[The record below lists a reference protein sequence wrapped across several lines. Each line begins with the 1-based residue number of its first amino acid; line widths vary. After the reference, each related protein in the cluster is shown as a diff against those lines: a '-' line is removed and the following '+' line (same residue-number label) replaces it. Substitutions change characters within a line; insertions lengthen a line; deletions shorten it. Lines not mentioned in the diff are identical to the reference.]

1 MKEGAGDTCF
11 NQRFFVPASFASRK
25 RPAMREWCIARAKER
40 ILPRVERHAR
50 DLGVRYG
57 RARIADSRY
66 RWGSCTAHGNVNF
79 SWRLIEAPEFVIDYV
94 IVHELAHLIEPNH
107 TVRFRGIVRTH
118 APGMERARAWLRE
131 HGELLAEL
139 VWRCNRS
146 IRFVCFRP
154 CGSGIAAG
162 TQVRGLVRD
171 HRIGESRKRG
181 GVAVPRTFSDLAE
194 APGLLA
200 GFSSSPGV
208 MSTMRG
214 GPRAGAIA
222 ERAGRGERIRNV

>member
-118 APGMERARAWLRE
+118 APGHAPGMERARAWLRE

-162 TQVRGLVRD
+162 TQARGLVRD
-171 HRIGESRKRG
+171 HRIGESRKG
-181 GVAVPRTFSDLAE
+181 ISENPYQGSGVD
-194 APGLLA
+194 GK
-200 GFSSSPGV
+200 
-208 MSTMRG
+208 
-214 GPRAGAIA
+214 
-222 ERAGRGERIRNV
+222 